1 MKIGLLGYYC
11 HTKSDEC
18 VNDSDC
24 QTSPNPPEGQNACSY
39 SMAKQHWVCVIVPIC
54 AGETGGSS
62 R

>member
-1 MKIGLLGYYC
+1 MMTGLLGYYC

-24 QTSPNPPEGQNACSY
+24 PSPPNPQGPVACSY
-39 SMAKQHWVCVIVPIC
+39 SMAKQHWVCVNVPIC
-54 AGETGGSS
+54 AGVGAS